1 MKANHS
7 NQSLDILK
15 ISPVEL
21 KKHCLKLKP
30 LSITCVLTGILLD
43 KPTPEVLETVTVT
56 LW

>member
-1 MKANHS
+1 MKVNHC

-15 ISPVEL
+15 ILPVEL

-30 LSITCVLTGILLD
+30 LSITWVLTGILLD
-43 KPTPEVLETVTVT
+43 KPTPEVLEIVTVT